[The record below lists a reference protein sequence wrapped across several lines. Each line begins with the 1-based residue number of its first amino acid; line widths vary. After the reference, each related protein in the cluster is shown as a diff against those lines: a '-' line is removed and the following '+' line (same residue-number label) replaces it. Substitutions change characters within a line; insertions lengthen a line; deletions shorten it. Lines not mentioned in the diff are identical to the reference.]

1 MPPFSPSLPA
11 LCFEQNPSDVPW
23 CGVAFLRRMSS
34 FQPVVVAHNA
44 EKVMLRFMWMM
55 EQNEVY
61 RIIYWILIVKSFA
74 SLCKK
79 VERACNTWALCMCHP
94 RTDLLPIFPPL
105 PYSSF
110 TQDWRSMVSGTYDV
124 GKQRHKQSI
133 THPSRTSGIIS
144 NSASQSKQLWTT
156 GEHWRRTLIVV
167 VAEPSGGR
175 YMTGMRI
182 CGKV

>member
-1 MPPFSPSLPA
+1 MRGDLPAPNALFFSPRWSPITLKR
-11 LCFEQNPSDVPW
+11 W
-23 CGVAFLRRMSS
+23 CLGICLEERRD
-34 FQPVVVAHNA
+34 NY
-44 EKVMLRFMWMM
+44 L
-55 EQNEVY
+55 
-61 RIIYWILIVKSFA
+61 IIYWILLVNV
-74 SLCKK
+74 LLPHCKK

-94 RTDLLPIFPPL
+94 RTDLLPISSPL
-105 PYSSF
+105 PFSSF

-133 THPSRTSGIIS
+133 THPSRTSGIKS
-144 NSASQSKQLWTT
+144 NSASQSNQLWTT